1 MVLRSM
7 SCAFVKADGERC
19 RSAPMREGDYCFWHD
34 PEQVEAAAE
43 ARRLGGQRRRRE
55 KVVSGAY
62 DFEGLG
68 SVEQV
73 QRLVEVAVVDTF
85 QLENSVSRNRTLAYL
100 AQTAL
105 KLLEV
110 GEHEARLE
118 ALEAALGPRLEAVKQ
133 GKKRR

>member
-1 MVLRSM
+1 MVGRRTCSHRLPT
-7 SCAFVKADGERC
+7 GELC
-19 RSAPMREGDYCFWHD
+19 RATPMRESELCFWHD
-34 PEQVEAAAE
+34 PEQAEPAAE

-55 KVVSGAY
+55 KLVSGAY

-110 GEHEARLE
+110 GEHEARIE

-133 GKKRR
+133 GRKRR